1 MPVSHD
7 VQPQADGLS
16 FLGWDV
22 LDLPMLLVLPVLLL
36 LSGFFSGSET
46 ALFGLTATERM
57 SLHSQRSFTGRAVE
71 ALLANQRMLLITI
84 LLGNMTVNV
93 LYFVISSVLLM
104 KADAGGPLGG
114 FLLAAASLLVI
125 VVIGEVVPKILANSR
140 RIGFAS
146 LVAAP
151 LLSVHRLI
159 GPVRLPLDRL
169 VVAPLSRLTSPSQAP
184 PKLDAQELA
193 ALLEI
198 SSRQGVIDMDE
209 QRLLQDVIN
218 LSRLKVRDVMT
229 PRVRVAALPASAAR
243 ADVVDLVRQTRLTK
257 FPVYESDLDHIVG
270 ILHVK
275 RYLMEPAG
283 GTAIDQLVIP
293 ARFVPEIATL
303 DRLLDHFRRTGS
315 QLAIVVDEFG
325 GTAGVVALED
335 VVEEIV
341 GDIVSTMDQKTPPPR
356 LIELGRWR
364 VSGDLS
370 VHEWAEAFGQRLVSP
385 RVATLGGL
393 IFERLGRAPQTGDAV
408 DLGNVRVE
416 VEQVDRAR
424 VVSAIVTMQPE
435 SPSNAESDR

>member
-1 MPVSHD
+1 MPVTHD
-7 VQPQADGLS
+7 VQPQADGLG

-22 LDLPMLLVLPVLLL
+22 LDLPMLLALPVLLL

-57 SLHSQRSFTGRAVE
+57 NLHSQRSFTGRAVE

-104 KADAGGPLGG
+104 KADAAPLGG

-125 VVIGEVVPKILANSR
+125 VVTGEVVPKILANSR

-184 PKLDAQELA
+184 PKLDAEELA

-198 SSRQGVIDMDE
+198 SGRQGVIDMDE

-283 GTAIDQLVIP
+283 EAGIDQLVIP

-393 IFERLGRAPQTGDAV
+393 IFERLGRAPQAGDAV

-424 VVSAIVTMQPE
+424 VVSAIVTMQPTHAN
-435 SPSNAESDR
+435 PESDR